1 MADALVLTV
10 SGDDQPGVTAGL
22 NAALGHLPVHIKQL
36 EQIVLQGHLVL
47 GVVLTAPDPATYIGS
62 GKAAELRDLGTALDV
77 DVVVFD
83 DELSPA
89 QQRNLEK
96 IFAVDVV
103 DRVALILDVGAL
115 VRHSRH

>member
-47 GVVLTAPDPATYIGS
+47 GVVLTAPDPATYSDALRTAHWPGS
-62 GKAAELRDLGTALDV
+62 AA
-77 DVVVFD
+77 
-83 DELSPA
+83 P
-89 QQRNLEK
+89 
-96 IFAVDVV
+96 
-103 DRVALILDVGAL
+103 
-115 VRHSRH
+115 SRCSAGH